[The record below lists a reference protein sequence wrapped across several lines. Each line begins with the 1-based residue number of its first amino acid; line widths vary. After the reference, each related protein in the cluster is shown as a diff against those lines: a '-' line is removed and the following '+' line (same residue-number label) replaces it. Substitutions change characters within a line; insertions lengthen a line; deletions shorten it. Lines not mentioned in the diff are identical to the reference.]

1 MGFLLVQITLAAYP
15 PQLVPPLPR
24 DLAITATL
32 FYVEAM
38 SRSHPDRPGEP
49 RFSYSANQ
57 DVNDGKVWSQ
67 SDDHELT
74 AAAKCGA
81 TLYEAASLLC
91 RKGSLYDVG
100 ERARKL
106 GLSWRASGRTPHR

>member
-1 MGFLLVQITLAAYP
+1 
-15 PQLVPPLPR
+15 
-24 DLAITATL
+24 
-32 FYVEAM
+32 M
-38 SRSHPDRPGEP
+38 SRFRPDPAGKP
-49 RFSYSANQ
+49 RFTYSANQ
-57 DVNDGKVWSQ
+57 DVNDGKVWSR
-67 SDDHELT
+67 SDDDELT

>member
-1 MGFLLVQITLAAYP
+1 
-15 PQLVPPLPR
+15 
-24 DLAITATL
+24 
-32 FYVEAM
+32 M
-38 SRSHPDRPGEP
+38 SRFRPEPPGKP
-49 RFSYSANQ
+49 RFTYSANQ

-67 SDDHELT
+67 SDDHELA